1 MEAFTLNSM
10 FFQKKTGEVQTPKK
24 THWCANPTKKR
35 RLPSGLTV
43 GPFRVFLVSISTG
56 EDRFVTGKL
65 DGSALMNLVAQK
77 LHEAKISTAH
87 LCHFFRCNK
96 RVFFLGGD
104 FFFRLKTR
112 TVPWL
117 ENPWIFVSLIKL
129 PHQNWVDFFSYG
141 DFGRFTGV

>member
-1 MEAFTLNSM
+1 M
-10 FFQKKTGEVQTPKK
+10 
-24 THWCANPTKKR
+24 
-35 RLPSGLTV
+35 
-43 GPFRVFLVSISTG
+43 
-56 EDRFVTGKL
+56 TGKL

-104 FFFRLKTR
+104 FFFRLKKR

-117 ENPWIFVSLIKL
+117 ENPFDFFSLIKL
-129 PHQNWVDFFSYG
+129 PHQNLVDFFLMAILVGLPECKGLVCCFMCYWC
-141 DFGRFTGV
+141 DAWTC